1 MCALWCVESRKYCLW
16 PQTAHTALSNDC
28 SQAVLPLAQCLELLT
43 AVNSW
48 CSSRRPCYGE
58 VGLRK
63 RRSWFYEYT
72 PLSHYIHMPC
82 HSNLVGF
89 FMLPFPRKLFSSFLH
104 QKTSDWVTLFPS
116 SLYLLKQEKA
126 FLLSWN
132 LQQHFFFQRLSNMYS
147 KCVSLTIWSSEFLGL
162 KELVREPNKLIHVY
176 YFLMGNLYVCCPLW
190 YIKHFR
196 TNLLWLSLQPC
207 NKRQVLL
214 RLQNI
219 K

>member
-1 MCALWCVESRKYCLW
+1 MSTHLLVITYICHAIQIWWVFSCSHSLENCFLPSSTKR
-16 PQTAHTALSNDC
+16 PQTEWLS
-28 SQAVLPLAQCLELLT
+28 SHL
-43 AVNSW
+43 
-48 CSSRRPCYGE
+48 
-58 VGLRK
+58 
-63 RRSWFYEYT
+63 
-72 PLSHYIHMPC
+72 HYIF
-82 HSNLVGF
+82 SNK
-89 FMLPFPRKLFSSFLH
+89 RKLFSYLEIY
-104 QKTSDWVTLFPS
+104 S
-116 SLYLLKQEKA
+116 SI
-126 FLLSWN
+126 
-132 LQQHFFFQRLSNMYS
+132 FFFQRLSNMYS